1 MALKVL
7 MLRKKISEKKEAL
20 NELRK
25 AAESFETREAEL
37 EQAIAE
43 AETDEQKA
51 VVEEAV
57 DNFEAEKQKNRDDQS
72 ALQAEIEA
80 AENEIREIEENA
92 PKADPKEQRKE
103 IKKLETRMKFFG
115 MNNQERDAFFGNQ
128 DVKDFLE
135 RTRELG
141 KQKRAI
147 TGAEL
152 LIPTVV
158 LELVKESALK
168 YSKLMKHVNVRNV
181 PGKARQNIMGSI
193 PEAVWTEM
201 CATLNEL
208 SLSFGSV
215 EVDGYKVG
223 GYIAVCNATLE
234 DSDIALASEIISAL
248 GQAIGYALDKAILY
262 GTGTKMPLGIVTRLA
277 QTTKPTGYPAT
288 SRPWADLHTTN
299 IQTITAANSTGVKL
313 FQNVLKGSGAAKN
326 KYTSGAKFWA
336 MNETTYTTMMSE
348 ALTIN
353 ASGAVVTGMSQ
364 TMPILGG
371 AIEILDFIPDNNII
385 GGYGDLYLLAERAGT
400 TIAQSEH
407 VRFIEDQTVFKATAR
422 YDGLPVIPEGFVVFG
437 LNATTPTTSMSFAE
451 DVANKVEVMCER
463 MTRENEKH
471 FTAIKA

>member
-141 KQKRAI
+141 KQKRAC
-147 TGAEL
+147 
-152 LIPTVV
+152 
-158 LELVKESALK
+158 
-168 YSKLMKHVNVRNV
+168 
-181 PGKARQNIMGSI
+181 Q
-193 PEAVWTEM
+193 
-201 CATLNEL
+201 
-208 SLSFGSV
+208 
-215 EVDGYKVG
+215 
-223 GYIAVCNATLE
+223 
-234 DSDIALASEIISAL
+234 
-248 GQAIGYALDKAILY
+248 
-262 GTGTKMPLGIVTRLA
+262 
-277 QTTKPTGYPAT
+277 
-288 SRPWADLHTTN
+288 
-299 IQTITAANSTGVKL
+299 
-313 FQNVLKGSGAAKN
+313 
-326 KYTSGAKFWA
+326 
-336 MNETTYTTMMSE
+336 
-348 ALTIN
+348 
-353 ASGAVVTGMSQ
+353 
-364 TMPILGG
+364 
-371 AIEILDFIPDNNII
+371 
-385 GGYGDLYLLAERAGT
+385 
-400 TIAQSEH
+400 
-407 VRFIEDQTVFKATAR
+407 
-422 YDGLPVIPEGFVVFG
+422 
-437 LNATTPTTSMSFAE
+437 
-451 DVANKVEVMCER
+451 
-463 MTRENEKH
+463 
-471 FTAIKA
+471 

>member
-7 MLRKKISEKKEAL
+7 MLRKKISEKTAAL
-20 NELRK
+20 EELRK
-25 AAESFETREAEL
+25 AAEGFATREAEL
-37 EQAIAE
+37 EKAISE

-57 DNFEAEKQKNRDDQS
+57 DAFEAEKKENADGQS
-72 ALQAEIEA
+72 ALRAEIES
-80 AENEIREIEENA
+80 AEKEIGEIEANA
-92 PKADPKEQRKE
+92 PKEEAKEQRKE
-103 IKKLETRMKFFG
+103 NKKLETRMKFFG
-115 MNNQERDAFFGNQ
+115 MNAQERDAFFANQ

-158 LELVKESALK
+158 LELVKESSMS
-168 YSKLMKHVNVRNV
+168 YSKLMKHVNVRSV
-181 PGKARQNIMGSI
+181 PGKARQNIMGAI

-208 SLSFGSV
+208 SLSFNSV

-223 GYIAVCNATLE
+223 GYIAICNAILE
-234 DSDIALASEIISAL
+234 DSDISLASEIISAL
-248 GQAIGYALDKAILY
+248 GQSIGYALDKAILY

-277 QTTKPTGYPAT
+277 QTVAPSDYPAT
-288 SRPWADLHTTN
+288 SRPWVKLSDTN

-313 FQNVLKGSGAAKN
+313 FQNILKGSGAAKN

-336 MNETTYTTMMSE
+336 MNETTYTSMMAE

-371 AIEILDFIPDNNII
+371 TIEILDFIPDNNII

-437 LNATTPTTSMSFAE
+437 LSATTPTTSMSFAE
-451 DVANKVEVMCER
+451 DTANKVSDTEVGV
-463 MTRENEKH
+463 
-471 FTAIKA
+471 

>member
-158 LELVKESALK
+158 LELVKESTLK

-208 SLSFGSV
+208 SLSFSSV

-371 AIEILDFIPDNNII
+371 AIEVLDFIPDNNLI

-451 DVANKVEVMCER
+451 DVANKVEDDV
-463 MTRENEKH
+463 
-471 FTAIKA
+471 

>member
-80 AENEIREIEENA
+80 AENEIKEIEENA
-92 PKADPKEQRKE
+92 PKAGSKEQRKE
-103 IKKLETRMKFFG
+103 LKKLETRMKFFG
-115 MNNQERDAFFGNQ
+115 MNNQERDAFFANQ

-147 TGAEL
+147 TGSEL

-158 LELVKESALK
+158 LELVKESAMK

-181 PGKARQNIMGSI
+181 PGKARRNMMGSI

-208 SLSFGSV
+208 SLSFNSV

-262 GTGTKMPLGIVTRLA
+262 GTGTKMPLGIVARLA

-371 AIEILDFIPDNNII
+371 TIEILDFIPDNNII

-451 DVANKVEVMCER
+451 DVANKVEDDV
-463 MTRENEKH
+463 
-471 FTAIKA
+471 